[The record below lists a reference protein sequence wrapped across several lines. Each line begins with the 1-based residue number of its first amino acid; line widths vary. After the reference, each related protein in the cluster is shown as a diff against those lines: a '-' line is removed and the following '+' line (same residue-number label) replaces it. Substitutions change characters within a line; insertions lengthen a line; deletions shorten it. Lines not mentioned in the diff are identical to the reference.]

1 MGLEHH
7 NMTRPLN
14 ALIVEDSQNDADFVL
29 AQLLRANFDP
39 QWKRV
44 ETEADF
50 LAEIKKLPDIILSDY
65 SMPGFDGLRA
75 AELLRKS
82 GLDIPFILISGTV
95 GEEIAVEAMRRG
107 ATDYLLKD
115 RIARLGAA
123 VERALEQKRLRD
135 ERKRSEETLQL
146 LRDQSA
152 SILNSVCEGVHGIGI
167 DGRIIFENPSAA
179 SMLGYEIA
187 DLIGQPAHS
196 TIHHTRHDSTPY
208 PQSECPIYA
217 TLKDGLSHRVT
228 DELFWRRD
236 GTSFPVEFTTTP
248 LRDSEGVVTGATVVF
263 TDITD
268 RKRAVGELRESERRF
283 TDMLR
288 NLELISMMLDRDA
301 RITWCNDYLLRLTGW
316 RREEVIG
323 EDWFERFVPPEILER
338 LRGIH
343 SDLIADR
350 PEAWHYENE
359 ILSRSGERRLI
370 AWNNSVLRSP
380 SGEVIGTASIGEDI
394 TERKRAA
401 EQQTKQ
407 AALLDQTQDAITVRN
422 LEGRLQFW
430 NKGAEKMFGWTS
442 SEAVGRTVFELLK
455 ENIPDIEGAM
465 DAMLRKGEW
474 AGELQKV
481 ARDGRKLTIDARWT
495 LVRNS
500 EGEPDTILA
509 INTDVTEKKL
519 IEAQFLRAQ
528 RMENIGS
535 LAGGVAHDLN
545 NILAPIMMAIEM
557 LKETAG
563 DPQSRSM
570 LEIIEGSARRGADIV
585 RQILSFARGLE
596 GRRVEVQ
603 PKHLLKEIDSI
614 IKSTFP
620 KNIRCQ
626 LSAPHDTWTIL
637 GDPTL
642 LHQILLN
649 LCVNARDA
657 MPDGGLLTI
666 GVENRTIDEQY
677 VAMNLRAKTG
687 PHIVI
692 SVTDSGTG
700 MPPDVIEK
708 IFDPFFTTKEPGKG
722 TGLGLSTVMG
732 IVKSHEGFINVYS
745 EAGRGTTFR
754 VHLPAVTSTHP
765 GSELEAQA
773 SLPRGNGETVLVI
786 DDEISILTITSQTLQ
801 AFGYHVLTANN
812 GATGV
817 AMYVQHQSEIALVLT
832 DMMMPVMDGRATIH
846 ALKQINPAV
855 KIIAASGLGVN
866 EEVSKG
872 AALGVRHFLPK
883 PYTAETLLI
892 TLRTVLDDA

>member
-1 MGLEHH
+1 
-7 NMTRPLN
+7 
-14 ALIVEDSQNDADFVL
+14 
-29 AQLLRANFDP
+29 
-39 QWKRV
+39 
-44 ETEADF
+44 
-50 LAEIKKLPDIILSDY
+50 
-65 SMPGFDGLRA
+65 
-75 AELLRKS
+75 
-82 GLDIPFILISGTV
+82 
-95 GEEIAVEAMRRG
+95 
-107 ATDYLLKD
+107 
-115 RIARLGAA
+115 
-123 VERALEQKRLRD
+123 
-135 ERKRSEETLQL
+135 
-146 LRDQSA
+146 
-152 SILNSVCEGVHGIGI
+152 
-167 DGRIIFENPSAA
+167 
-179 SMLGYEIA
+179 
-187 DLIGQPAHS
+187 
-196 TIHHTRHDSTPY
+196 
-208 PQSECPIYA
+208 
-217 TLKDGLSHRVT
+217 
-228 DELFWRRD
+228 
-236 GTSFPVEFTTTP
+236 
-248 LRDSEGVVTGATVVF
+248 
-263 TDITD
+263 
-268 RKRAVGELRESERRF
+268 
-283 TDMLR
+283 
-288 NLELISMMLDRDA
+288 
-301 RITWCNDYLLRLTGW
+301 
-316 RREEVIG
+316 
-323 EDWFERFVPPEILER
+323 
-338 LRGIH
+338 
-343 SDLIADR
+343 
-350 PEAWHYENE
+350 
-359 ILSRSGERRLI
+359 
-370 AWNNSVLRSP
+370 
-380 SGEVIGTASIGEDI
+380 
-394 TERKRAA
+394 
-401 EQQTKQ
+401 
-407 AALLDQTQDAITVRN
+407 
-422 LEGRLQFW
+422 
-430 NKGAEKMFGWTS
+430 MFGWTS